1 MNSEVTVD
9 EVKAF
14 LLATFPQ
21 LRKLYVGGSQSLG
34 FLVRYTHNAPHAPDK
49 EVVRLQLR
57 QKFGDQVFRLPVV
70 YSKEFPRAFITEQV
84 PGTGIVVSTYF
95 SGTPTPMAVMAFC
108 AAANRLKA
116 QYAASWEFVLWVTA

>member
-1 MNSEVTVD
+1 MNGDVTED

-21 LRKLYVGGSQSLG
+21 VQKLYVGGSQSLG

-57 QKFGDQVFRLPVV
+57 QKFGDQMFRLPVV
-70 YSKEFPRAFITEQV
+70 YSKEFPRAKAFITEQV

-95 SGTPTPMAVMAFC
+95 V
-108 AAANRLKA
+108 
-116 QYAASWEFVLWVTA
+116 